1 MRLERKCFNVKQIW
15 EALRDDMVLSEVNEY
30 RYTHEV
36 CCKCGLLLLCV
47 RDIFSI
53 FKTNI
58 NLLINIFDL

>member
-1 MRLERKCFNVKQIW
+1 
-15 EALRDDMVLSEVNEY
+15 MVLSEVNKY

-36 CCKCGLLLLCV
+36 GCKCGLTLLFV

>member
-1 MRLERKCFNVKQIW
+1 MRLEQKCFDLEQKW
-15 EALRDDMVLSEVNEY
+15 EALRDDMVLSEVNKY

-36 CCKCGLLLLCV
+36 GCKCGLTLLFV